1 LHLDFNGKQTQELLG
16 ERDLSM
22 NEVVAVL
29 GRALGKADLRYVQFP
44 YDQVEKVLIQMGTPP
59 KTAALFIEMFQG
71 FNEGIVVPTEP
82 RSAKNTT
89 PASIESFVKEK
100 FVPAYQG
107 MAVGA

>member
-1 LHLDFNGKQTQELLG
+1 
-16 ERDLSM
+16 
-22 NEVVAVL
+22 
-29 GRALGKADLRYVQFP
+29 VQFP

-59 KTAALFIEMFQG
+59 KTASLFIEMFRS

-89 PASIESFVKEK
+89 SIESFVKEK